1 MSSMIKQHYLSSA
14 IHKKVNVV
22 VVDVWYVCEYVYEE
36 PLVRSVF
43 IRDENENIREYMR
56 IYDTRIREKNIFV
69 YIINGHRDNILSE

>member
-1 MSSMIKQHYLSSA
+1 MVKIHYLLSA

-22 VVDVWYVCEYVYEE
+22 VVDVWYACRYVYKE

-56 IYDTRIREKNIFV
+56 IYETRIREKNVFV